1 MKKLI
6 LVILVILTMLNT
18 VAFAYTDVSNELLL
32 TKLNDLSKYNIIN
45 GYEDGTF
52 RPNNSITR
60 AEFSKIIMC
69 ATMNDYITEYEKGF
83 VDVVEGSWA
92 EKYIYSAKMLGVVN
106 GTTESTFEPEANITN
121 EQAVKM
127 IVCSLGYSE
136 EAITAGGYPNG
147 YIEIAK
153 NIGII
158 SDDNFN
164 GKATS
169 TRQEIAEMVYKALDS
184 ELYFIYI
191 AEDGSIERSK
201 AENTL
206 REIHELSID
215 NSINNDENDDHV
227 SDEVEVDSVG

>member
-1 MKKLI
+1 MRKLI
-6 LVILVILTMLNT
+6 LSILILMMFNT
-18 VAFAYTDVSNELLL
+18 VAYAYTDVSDEVLS

-52 RPNNSITR
+52 RPDNSITR

-83 VDVVEGSWA
+83 TDVADGSWA
-92 EKYIYSAKMLGVVN
+92 EKYIYSAKMLGIVN

-121 EQAVKM
+121 EQAIKM

-136 EAITAGGYPNG
+136 EAIAAGGYPDG

-158 SDDNFN
+158 SNSNFDS
-164 GKATS
+164 KAIS
-169 TRQEIAEMVYKALDS
+169 TRRGIAEMVYKALDS

-215 NSINNDENDDHV
+215 NSINDVENNNQINN
-227 SDEVEVDSVG
+227 ELEVDSVG